1 MTTKKIRA
9 TLFQIRRLLDEVHTL
24 PSEPVGDHL
33 TAAQRTAYS
42 SDPSALSERERS
54 TVESHLSSCDECLDL
69 MERLFDRRSFHGAVV
84 RLGDWL
90 LGLPKYPAA
99 LPDAAAAPL
108 ESESPAQSDHVF
120 IGDDAEQNLR
130 VVVSSF
136 DDRLL
141 GAHIRVEP
149 FGRSFVLE
157 QVAPDQVGGEVIVP
171 RAERTG
177 LPLDATVHLRI
188 EPAEEP

>member
-1 MTTKKIRA
+1 MTTRRIRA
-9 TLFQIRRLLDEVHTL
+9 TPLQIHRLLDEVQAL
-24 PSEPVGDHL
+24 SGDPIGGHL
-33 TAAQRTAYS
+33 TGAQHTAYS
-42 SDPSALSERERS
+42 VDPSALNERERS

-69 MERLFDRRSFHGAVV
+69 MERLFDRKSSYGAVV
-84 RLGDWL
+84 RLADWL
-90 LGLPKYPAA
+90 LGLPTYPAA

-141 GAHIRVEP
+141 GARIRVEP

-157 QVAPDQVGGEVIVP
+157 QVAPDQIGGEVVVP
-171 RAERTG
+171 RAQRTG
-177 LPLDATVHLRI
+177 LPLDAIVRLAI